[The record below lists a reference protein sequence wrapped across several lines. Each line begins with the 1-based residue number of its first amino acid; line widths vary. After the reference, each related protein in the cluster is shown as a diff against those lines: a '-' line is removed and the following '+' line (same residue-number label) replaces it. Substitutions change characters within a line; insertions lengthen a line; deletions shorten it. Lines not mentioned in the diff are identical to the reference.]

1 MTMTSS
7 TRPASPLAISL
18 SMEFDRKDLGA
29 GKQHFAR
36 LLISVPQPASADSA
50 PARRGLALAI
60 ALDTSGS
67 MSSPAGSPDGSPMGF
82 PIPLFGR
89 QEAELPADSKIE
101 RCKAA
106 IWEAVGLLGDGDMA
120 SLTAFSSMAKTLFP
134 MSPMTEPNKAKFKA
148 ALDKMSASG
157 GTALHAGWSE
167 AGREAAKGIDRKL
180 LCRVA
185 MLTDGEASDGERNPE
200 ELARQSAT
208 LASLGVSTSCFGV
221 GASFNEDLLCAM
233 ADAGEGNFRYIPDAM
248 LAAAAAVDEVNGLG
262 ATAGRKARL
271 LLASDEGCSDI
282 ELLNP
287 FDKAADGW
295 LKLPTLLAGR
305 PIEAVARVSV
315 AEGASTLCLRA
326 EVRWENRDGIEQS
339 AQVELAARVVPPEAS
354 EASPLRAEVAG
365 AGAALMAANAKTAM
379 AHMISAGDIS
389 GATACLEG
397 ARGMLASTA
406 HYSGS
411 LSEMASLDALRSTLS
426 SGDFAS
432 ARKSAVFQSYTRSKN
447 QTVADHTAPAQRPA
461 DAHTPKP

>member
-1 MTMTSS
+1 MNATPQPSALT
-7 TRPASPLAISL
+7 LSL
-18 SMEFDRKDLGA
+18 SMEFDRKQLGA
-29 GKQHFAR
+29 GKEHFAR
-36 LLISVPQPASADSA
+36 LLISVPQASSDALA

-67 MSSPAGSPDGSPMGF
+67 MSSPAGAPDGSPMNF
-82 PIPLFGR
+82 SIPRLGI
-89 QEAELPADSKIE
+89 QSMALPNESKIE
-101 RCKAA
+101 RCKSA
-106 IWEAVGLLGDGDMA
+106 IWEAVSLLGDDDMA

-134 MSPMTEPNKAKFKA
+134 MSSMTEPNKAKFKA

-271 LLASDEGCSDI
+271 RLISDEGSTAI

-287 FDKAADGW
+287 FDKASDGW
-295 LKLPTLLAGR
+295 LRLPTLLAGR
-305 PIEAVARVSV
+305 PIEAVARISV
-315 AEGASTLCLRA
+315 DKGASMLSLRA
-326 EVRWENRDGIEQS
+326 EVSWENRDGIEQS
-339 AQVELAARVVPPEAS
+339 AQAQLSAQVVSPEAS
-354 EASPLRAEVAG
+354 AASPLSAEVAG
-365 AGAALMAANAKTAM
+365 AAAALMAASAKTTM
-379 AHMISAGDIS
+379 AHMISAGNFA
-389 GATACLEG
+389 GASACLED
-397 ARGMLASTA
+397 ARSMMSSTMD
-406 HYSGS
+406 YSGS
-411 LSEMASLDALRSTLS
+411 LSEMASLNSLTASMS

-432 ARKSAVFQSYTRSKN
+432 ARKTAVFQSYTRSKN
-447 QTVADHTAPAQRPA
+447 QTVMDNTVQS
-461 DAHTPKP
+461 TPTQGSDQSKP